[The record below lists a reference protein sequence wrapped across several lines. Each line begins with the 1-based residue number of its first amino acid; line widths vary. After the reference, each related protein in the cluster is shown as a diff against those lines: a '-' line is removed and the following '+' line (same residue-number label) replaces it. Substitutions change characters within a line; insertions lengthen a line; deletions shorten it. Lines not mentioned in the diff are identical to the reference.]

1 MSCWFIA
8 DLHLSPARP
17 DISALFAEFLQQL
30 AEQRA
35 QSLYILGD
43 LVDAWIGDDD
53 HSAFALQ
60 LQQQL
65 RQLTDSGVPV
75 YFMAGNRDFLIADD
89 FAKRTGVQLLP
100 EPTLITLRQQPTLLL
115 HGDSLCTA
123 DKSYQRFRR
132 IIRARWLTKLLL
144 ALPLA
149 LRMRIARRLRAA
161 SKTQQPL
168 SPQQLQLMDVTPA
181 AVTALFERYQV
192 KHMIHGHTHR
202 PAVHQHRLSDGSMA
216 ERIVLGD
223 WYQQGSMLKVTDQAA
238 ELLTQPL

>member
-1 MSCWFIA
+1 VSRWFIA

-30 AEQRA
+30 AEQQA
-35 QSLYILGD
+35 ESLYILGD

-53 HSAFALQ
+53 HSEFALQ

-75 YFMAGNRDFLIADD
+75 YFMAGNRDFLIGDE
-89 FAKRTGVQLLP
+89 FAKRTGVHILQ
-100 EPTLITLRQQPTLLL
+100 EPTLITVRQQPTLLL

-123 DKSYQRFRR
+123 DTSYQRFRR
-132 IIRARWLTKLLL
+132 VIRARWLTKLLL
-144 ALPLA
+144 ALPLSV
-149 LRMRIARRLRAA
+149 RMGIARRLRAA

-168 SPQQLQLMDVTPA
+168 SPQQLEQMDVTA
-181 AVTALFERYQV
+181 QAVEHMFEHYQV
-192 KHMIHGHTHR
+192 KQLIHGHTHR

-223 WYQQGSMLKVTDQAA
+223 WYQQGSMLKVDDQAA